1 MGFSDA
7 EAKTAAGGNAF
18 STSEQHAETAPTN
31 ESTDHD
37 EIKPKTH
44 FSLLGAIGVQYSLTS
59 APLAIGFYLSMVIG
73 LGGSPAYFWGFIV
86 MGFFQLF
93 VCLAICE
100 LASAIPHSAGSFLY
114 HYPLAMY
121 LGLTSHHQVL
131 RTGLSFSPVP
141 STSAHLVT

>member
-1 MGFSDA
+1 MDFSKDEA
-7 EAKTAAGGNAF
+7 ETAAGIKSF
-18 STSEQHAETAPTN
+18 STSDQCETAPTN
-31 ESTDHD
+31 ESGQG
-37 EIKPKTH
+37 EVKPKTH

-100 LASAIPHSAGSFLY
+100 LASAIPHSAGSSSIITIRW
-114 HYPLAMY
+114 PCIW
-121 LGLTSHHQVL
+121 G
-131 RTGLSFSPVP
+131 
-141 STSAHLVT
+141 